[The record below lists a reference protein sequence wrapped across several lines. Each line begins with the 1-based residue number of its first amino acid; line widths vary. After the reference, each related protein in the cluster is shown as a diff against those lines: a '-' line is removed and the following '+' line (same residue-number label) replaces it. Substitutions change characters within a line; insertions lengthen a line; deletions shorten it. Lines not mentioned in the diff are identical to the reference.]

1 MLRKFNLSLL
11 LVFLALALLTVSAC
25 TAEQQAQNEVT
36 NTVNATADAARLKVN
51 QFTGFAQSL
60 VDQLAQEAKDPA
72 AATAKANQISYGLD
86 DINAKLQAVINA
98 AEDAKHDSLQE
109 AKSAVDDTIQ
119 TVREVADE
127 ATNPEIKSKLN
138 EIADGLEEIQQGL
151 VDLINEQSK

>member
-1 MLRKFNLSLL
+1 MLRKPNLTIL
-11 LVFLALALLTVSAC
+11 LVFLVLALLTVSAC
-25 TAEQQAQNEVT
+25 TSEQQAQNEVT

-72 AATAKANQISYGLD
+72 AATAKSNQINYALD
-86 DINAKLQAVINA
+86 DVNAKLQSVINA
-98 AEDAKHDSLQE
+98 AEDEKHESLQE
-109 AKSAVDDTIQ
+109 AQTSVDDAINTM
-119 TVREVADE
+119 REIADE

-151 VDLINEQSK
+151 VDLINEQ